1 VIRLASTTADLVSK
15 LSDNKILVDKIAFE
29 VSSEDF
35 MDSNNVGMVDLLSK
49 MSLAMSSQH
58 LMLSDVISEVQ
69 GLKSTV
75 TELCTEYSK
84 LSNNCALS
92 FPSLEH
98 NANPTN
104 ANPSPAPGPSVAGIS
119 KVNPRQP
126 LKQPPLG
133 SELGPWLQ
141 VARKKPH
148 TGKRTVNNN
157 VPTVVS
163 SVATAEDDD
172 IFCLSDPPMVS
183 RPPPLKADPFLSAVK
198 DAERSVLIHNL
209 NLGQAPTLN
218 PTTIS
223 RSRPPSFSASPNVN
237 HLPVVLSTGL
247 LGK

>member
-1 VIRLASTTADLVSK
+1 MIRLASTTADFVSK

-35 MDSNNVGMVDLLSK
+35 MDSNNAGMVDLLSK

-98 NANPTN
+98 NPTTAN
-104 ANPSPAPGPSVAGIS
+104 SSSAPGPSVAGIT

-133 SELGPWLQ
+133 SEVGPWLQ
-141 VARKKPH
+141 VGRKKPQ

-163 SVATAEDDD
+163 SAATAEDDD

-183 RPPPLKADPFLSAVK
+183 KPPPPKADPFLSAVK

-218 PTTIS
+218 PTT
-223 RSRPPSFSASPNVN
+223 
-237 HLPVVLSTGL
+237 
-247 LGK
+247 

>member
-1 VIRLASTTADLVSK
+1 LVSK

-35 MDSNNVGMVDLLSK
+35 MDSNNSGMNDLLSK

-84 LSNNCALS
+84 LSNNCALA
-92 FPSLEH
+92 FPPLEQ
-98 NANPTN
+98 TSST
-104 ANPSPAPGPSVAGIS
+104 ANPSPSSGPSVAGIT

-126 LKQPPLG
+126 LKQPPRALMSVPG
-133 SELGPWLQ
+133 SKSLQ
-141 VARKKPH
+141 VTAA
-148 TGKRTVNNN
+148 
-157 VPTVVS
+157 S
-163 SVATAEDDD
+163 SAATAEEDD

-183 RPPPLKADPFLSAVK
+183 KPPPPKADPFLSAVK

-223 RSRPPSFSASPNVN
+223 SASLNVN
-237 HLPVVLSTGL
+237 HPLVVLSTGL